1 MYIQQQVRRL
11 ANSDLQ
17 ISTMNDYLFLKKEKI
32 NNFDMIMDIIFN
44 AGLSKDVLAV
54 EHIGDIIF
62 FLDKRDKVRDQN
74 DPELKKAVFTVI
86 KAMIDSGQVEL
97 RWQYT
102 WVKSARD
109 SPPKNDKE
117 IFDFLDEYWDKDDG
131 LGLDKNYLLFFRKK
145 PDMA

>member
-17 ISTMNDYLFLKKEKI
+17 ISTMNDYLFLKKEEI

-117 IFDFLDEYWDKDDG
+117 IFDFLDEYLNKDDG
-131 LGLDKNYLLFFRKK
+131 LGLDKNYLLFFRKLK
-145 PDMA
+145 K